1 MNAEEVKQ
9 QFQQAAALFQSQ
21 QYQEALQILD
31 QLENA
36 VPNNQDIMY
45 FKARVLGVLNR
56 NQEASALC
64 DRLTALGNP
73 RGEQLKAALNVTPA
87 GPPPVPT
94 AQQSTGDG
102 VPPILPDQDTAQSSY
117 SPPQFAAGRSSNKK
131 MNIIGFGLMGTLL
144 LAALIVVIV
153 RSGGSKEDKATPTPA
168 QQQVAAAPT
177 EAGETPAETAAPADT
192 EESGEASEGE
202 TAAPSEE
209 TPDAEA
215 APAQEEASEEGAQ
228 AETPATEESGS
239 PKPSAADLA
248 SMDPAQM
255 AKTIQE
261 MDTAE
266 LAEFLKTQAEAAIT
280 LMEQQ
285 IKQQGAP
292 AEANQFV
299 TPMRQELANT
309 DFVEEAKNLKKMM
322 AEASPELLAQMN
334 ALFAASAG
342 SGAFPGE
349 SSPGNTGDLLTNDLM
364 KGFDLEGGIETEAA
378 ETESEEAPE
387 QPEAETAPEEPLEPE
402 ESAAS
407 EEPPEPAEPA
417 DTPEKEEPAE
427 KPELEP
433 EKEQKEEPEEEVVE
447 AVFGDEIAKVLEFPE
462 HESIGTLSL
471 RRTGA
476 LEREPWEPVGK
487 ATGKIGIPPH
497 QDVRLQLEEYHLE
510 PLLELEPDDIQVLS
524 LWNLKVDD
532 KDIEFIKHL
541 KGLKELDIR
550 QTRISPDGWAEL
562 QEALPEC
569 RILY

>member
-21 QYQEALQILD
+21 QYQEALQTLD
-31 QLENA
+31 QLDNA

-64 DRLTALGNP
+64 DRLAALGDP

-87 GPPPVPT
+87 GPPPVPM
-94 AQQSTGDG
+94 AQQTTGAG
-102 VPPILPDQDTAQSSY
+102 VPPILPDQDTTPSSY
-117 SPPQFAAGRSSNKK
+117 PPPQFAAGRSSNKK
-131 MNIIGFGLMGTLL
+131 MNLIGFGLMGTLL

-153 RSGGSKEDKATPTPA
+153 RSGGSKEDKATSPPA
-168 QQQVAAAPT
+168 QQELASAPT
-177 EAGETPAETAAPADT
+177 EAGEPPGETAAQADA

-202 TAAPSEE
+202 GAAPPEE

-215 APAQEEASEEGAQ
+215 APAQEDA
-228 AETPATEESGS
+228 ATEESDS
-239 PKPSAADLA
+239 AKPSAADLA

-266 LAEFLKTQAEAAIT
+266 LAEFLKTQTEAAVT

-285 IKQQGAP
+285 FKQQGAP
-292 AEANQFV
+292 AETNQLV
-299 TPMRQELANT
+299 TLMRQELANT
-309 DFVEEAKNLKKMM
+309 NFVDEAKNLKKMM
-322 AEASPELLAQMN
+322 AEASPEVLAQMN

-342 SGAFPGE
+342 SGALPGE
-349 SSPGNTGDLLTNDLM
+349 SPPAGSGDLLTNDIM
-364 KGFDLEGGIETEAA
+364 KGFDLEGGIETDAT
-378 ETESEEAPE
+378 ETESEDAPE
-387 QPEAETAPEEPLEPE
+387 QPDAETVPE

-407 EEPPEPAEPA
+407 EEPSEPEETT
-417 DTPEKEEPAE
+417 DTPTEEEPEE
-427 KPELEP
+427 KPEM
-433 EKEQKEEPEEEVVE
+433 EPEEEVVE
-447 AVFGDEIAKVLEFPE
+447 PVFGDEIARVLEFPKN
-462 HESIGTLSL
+462 ESIGTVSL

-476 LEREPWEPVGK
+476 LEREPWERVGK
-487 ATGKIGIPPH
+487 ATGKIGIPPN

-532 KDIEFIKHL
+532 KGIEFIKHL

-550 QTRISPDGWAEL
+550 QTKISADGWAEL